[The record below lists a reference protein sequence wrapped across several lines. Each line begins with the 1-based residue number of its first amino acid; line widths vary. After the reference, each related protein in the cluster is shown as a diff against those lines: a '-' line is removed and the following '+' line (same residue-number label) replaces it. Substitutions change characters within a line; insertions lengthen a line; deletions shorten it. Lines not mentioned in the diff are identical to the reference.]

1 VTTRTDAEILAAAD
15 EAHRLELMAQDALTL
30 DPTGPR
36 DDIEAARQFAS
47 AVEYALYWAAGMTPN
62 ALPPELAAAV
72 NAAHERIRAAAPRC
86 SEDEAL
92 DWLLADNT

>member
-15 EAHRLELMAQDALTL
+15 EAHRLTLAAKDALML
-30 DPTGPR
+30 DPAGPS
-36 DDIEAARQFAS
+36 DDIEAARQFAA
-47 AVEYALYWAAGMTPN
+47 AVEYALYWAAGRTKN

-72 NAAHERIRAAAPRC
+72 SAAHERIRDAAPRC

-92 DWLLADNT
+92 DRILADTD